1 MNRDRDFEGTVGRLC
16 DGLPRPYREL
26 LARTPKSPHATADT
40 AACLLGR
47 DLWYPP
53 LTEFRDHLMASGER
67 PHLWT
72 FSFGRSRTWD
82 TRRWNAL
89 PLSGRILR
97 CRAGP
102 VARSFSAHVSP
113 WSLQMDER
121 RFNEGLRKLVSSAI
135 CRDGERGAIVF
146 DPIAPAQG
154 LYVDLSLI
162 ELIAHWLSML
172 DHRRRVL
179 ADPHATGF
187 EVHGYAEGCSICRE
201 RWGLRPRE
209 RAWVPPFHPGCRCYA
224 QPRFTDRRGFADGA

>member
-1 MNRDRDFEGTVGRLC
+1 
-16 DGLPRPYREL
+16 
-26 LARTPKSPHATADT
+26 
-40 AACLLGR
+40 
-47 DLWYPP
+47 
-53 LTEFRDHLMASGER
+53 
-67 PHLWT
+67 
-72 FSFGRSRTWD
+72 
-82 TRRWNAL
+82 
-89 PLSGRILR
+89 
-97 CRAGP
+97 
-102 VARSFSAHVSP
+102 
-113 WSLQMDER
+113 MDER